1 MPGGPELPQLHPWAL
16 AGLASS
22 QTTEYTVSLS
32 PASAHT
38 LLLTTSAAPSLG
50 LSSNTTSTRSP
61 GSHPEDPLF
70 TASCPSFGA
79 LAIVSFIVTVS

>member
-1 MPGGPELPQLHPWAL
+1 MPGGLQLPPPHPWAL

-38 LLLTTSAAPSLG
+38 LLLKTSPAPSLVLG
-50 LSSNTTSTRSP
+50 SNTTSTRSQ

-70 TASCPSFGA
+70 TGFCPSFGA
-79 LAIVSFIVTVS
+79 LAIVSFIVTAS